1 MDYLNNIKPELEN
14 PQLTERQHEEA
25 MQASLRE
32 EPSRHDVNRTVDD
45 IPNIRDKVL

>member
-14 PQLTERQHEEA
+14 PVHQHEEA
-25 MQASLRE
+25 MMQAPVRE
-32 EPSRHDVNRTVDD
+32 EPPSHHDVNRTVDD